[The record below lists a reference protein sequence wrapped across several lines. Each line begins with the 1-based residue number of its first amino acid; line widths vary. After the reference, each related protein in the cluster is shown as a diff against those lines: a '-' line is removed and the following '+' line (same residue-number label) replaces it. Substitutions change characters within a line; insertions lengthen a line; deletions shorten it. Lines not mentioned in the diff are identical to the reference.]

1 MQEWTSVGFVGKYQL
16 NITLN
21 LEVLFSKF
29 VRGDNTGLR

>member
-16 NITLN
+16 NTTLN
-21 LEVLFSKF
+21 LEVLLSKF